1 MQYHDDGEKQLDDLV
16 STWSLGAPAEMFF
29 RMKKK
34 YAHPRLEEGNYN
46 PRSEVVMGSDF
57 WAERLQLNALH
68 NSGMTDAY
76 NREKSEFFRVN
87 RNAMNKNNLSRW
99 CLRLE
104 LNHGDFVVMH
114 GARIHTAYEVGH
126 CDEHINYRAR
136 R

>member
-34 YAHPRLEEGNYN
+34 FAHPRLEESVYN
-46 PRSEVVMGSDF
+46 PNSEVVMGSDF
-57 WAERLQLNALH
+57 WEERLKLNELYH
-68 NSGMTDAY
+68 HGMTDAF
-76 NREKSEFFRVN
+76 KQQKAEFFKAN
-87 RNAMNKNNLSRW
+87 RNALNKNGFARW

-104 LNHGDFVVMH
+104 LSHGDFVVMH
-114 GARIHTAYEVGH
+114 GAKIHTAYEVGH
-126 CDEHINYRAR
+126 RDQHIVYRTR